1 MKSFDV
7 GAMDK
12 RGSDDENDENIF
24 LHLVENGFCK
34 AVFVEM
40 RFTVVDFNCKLSSLH
55 VRRKTLNQM
64 VAESSRSLSQAVA
77 R

>member
-1 MKSFDV
+1 MGQRATARMMK
-7 GAMDK
+7 
-12 RGSDDENDENIF
+12 NIF

-64 VAESSRSLSQAVA
+64 VAESSRSLSQAIA